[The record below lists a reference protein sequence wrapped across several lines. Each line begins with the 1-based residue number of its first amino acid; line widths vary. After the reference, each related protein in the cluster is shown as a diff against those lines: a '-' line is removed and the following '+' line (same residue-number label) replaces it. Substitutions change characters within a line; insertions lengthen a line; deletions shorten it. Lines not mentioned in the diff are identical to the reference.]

1 MINSRKAADEE
12 EEEAAVFPLPK
23 KIFDIY
29 ESEVE
34 DEDEEGD
41 TDDDNEGRA
50 TKHKTTKQSPPC
62 FKQPWKLKS
71 MGRNEEKEQ

>member
-1 MINSRKAADEE
+1 MINSRNTADEE

-41 TDDDNEGRA
+41 IDDDNEGLA
-50 TKHKTTKQSPPC
+50 TRHKIKGPPLL
-62 FKQPWKLKS
+62 QMP
-71 MGRNEEKEQ
+71 